1 MKQKLFTYAVILHK
15 EKNSLDVTGKGLT
28 GVTEYESKLIIE
40 PTTMLAKSE
49 KDLVFKVTRLIPEEA
64 AENPDNVEILVRP
77 F

>member
-1 MKQKLFTYAVILHK
+1 MKQKLFTYAVILHT
-15 EKNSLDVTGKGLT
+15 EKKSDSVPGGT
-28 GVTEYESKLIIE
+28 VITEYKSELIIE

-49 KDLVFKVTRLIPEEA
+49 KDLLFKVTRLIPEEA

>member
-1 MKQKLFTYAVILHK
+1 MKQKLFTYAVILHI
-15 EKNSLDVTGKGLT
+15 EKKGDEKSN
-28 GVTEYESKLIIE
+28 GATEYDSKIIIE